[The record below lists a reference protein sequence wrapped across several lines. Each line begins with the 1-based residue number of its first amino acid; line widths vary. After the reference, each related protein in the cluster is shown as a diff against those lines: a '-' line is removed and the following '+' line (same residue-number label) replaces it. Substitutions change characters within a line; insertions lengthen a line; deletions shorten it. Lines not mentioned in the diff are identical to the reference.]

1 MATPR
6 LYICIQPDC
15 THPAAPRPLQV
26 KEGALQISPRYL
38 MLGLT
43 KHGPRRADAG
53 TPSGSLLCVC
63 AGVIARRDGCQT
75 GVGFPPPAGFVVT
88 SVDRYNVTLIL

>member
-63 AGVIARRDGCQT
+63 VC
-75 GVGFPPPAGFVVT
+75 VLSHV
-88 SVDRYNVTLIL
+88 SK